1 MLQKTSKKAGQMLA
15 GSVLLCCL
23 IVFTCS
29 PSQAQDWSF
38 AVGPGISSYI
48 GDVSEQKLSNPGF
61 TLNAEAWYYLNDNF
75 QLKSGLSFYNLRG
88 NDTDTTRLRS
98 FRANNIEVYT
108 SAMYYF
114 KRGVFTPFA
123 YLGIGFTTNNP
134 MGQSPIGEWDLK
146 NIEPEGEKVPGLVG
160 IVPFGVGLEY
170 EITPVLSLVAD
181 LSLRYAL
188 SDQLDAVSREII
200 QVDQLSAEA
209 VEYHQTLS
217 TYIARQ
223 VNEEPTIRGGS
234 SSDNDMYGM
243 FTLKV
248 KFTPSTSILGCI
260 DPYKYSRPDR
270 RRKRRNFDP
279 I

>member
-1 MLQKTSKKAGQMLA
+1 MLQKAPQKAGRVFA
-15 GSVLLCCL
+15 GCVLLCCFSL
-23 IVFTCS
+23 FAYS

-48 GDVSEQKLSNPGF
+48 GDVSEQRLSAPGF

-88 NDTDTTRLRS
+88 NDPDTTRLRS
-98 FRANNIEVYT
+98 FRANNLEVYT

-134 MGQSPIGEWDLK
+134 MGQSQIGEWNLR
-146 NIEPEGEKVPGLVG
+146 NIEPEAASVPGLVG

-170 EITPVLSLVAD
+170 EITPVLALVAD

-188 SDQLDAVSREII
+188 SDQLDAVSKELI
-200 QVDQLSAEA
+200 QVDQLGAEA
-209 VEYHQTLS
+209 LEYHQSLS
-217 TYIARQ
+217 TYITRQ
-223 VNEEPTIRGGS
+223 VNEEPAIRGGDPS
-234 SSDNDMYGM
+234 NNDMYGM

-248 KFTPSTSILGCI
+248 KFTPSASILGCI

-279 I
+279 F